1 MNRAAQPVK
10 LIVSI
15 FSKDELPHGWE
26 LLPISEITERV
37 SKVNPKDQPG
47 ATIRYIDISG
57 IDNKSF
63 KIAATKEYVGRDAPS
78 RARQLVRSGDTVFST
93 VRTYLK
99 NLAIVPPELDGE
111 IASTG
116 FCVLRAI
123 DEAYQRYLY
132 YFVQFEPFLNELA
145 KFQRGTSYPAVRNG
159 DVLAQYIPIPPRDQV
174 PQIVAE
180 IEKQFSRLDQAVAS
194 LKRVKANLKRYK
206 AAVLKAA
213 VEGKLTE
220 EWRKQNPDVEPASKL
235 LERILAERR
244 TKWEEAELTKMKAK
258 GKVPMNDNWKK
269 KYKGPIRPVT
279 DNHFILPHSWT
290 RASVDQLASSETS
303 AITDG
308 PFGSNLKTAHYTESG
323 PRVIRL
329 QNIKAAEWVNAM
341 AHISYRRF
349 KQLEKHS
356 VRPGDIVIAALGR
369 PAPRAC
375 MIPSRIGQAIVKA
388 DCIRFRVD
396 KQHVAAKYLMY
407 ALNSEPT
414 QKCVASIVHGVG
426 RPRLNLSEI
435 KSIELSV
442 PPFEEQK
449 AVLIELEHKLSIS
462 DAVVIEIDMVLS
474 HSADARQAV
483 LQKAFNGGFGRK

>member
-1 MNRAAQPVK
+1 MCDDD
-10 LIVSI
+10 SI
-15 FSKDELPHGWE
+15 YVGHTQDIEKRWKEHREGNGVEWTRKHKPLKIAHYEEFNSRKEASEREKWLKTGYGRKWLKWE
-26 LLPISEITERV
+26 L
-37 SKVNPKDQPG
+37 
-47 ATIRYIDISG
+47 
-57 IDNKSF
+57 
-63 KIAATKEYVGRDAPS
+63 AAGRT
-78 RARQLVRSGDTVFST
+78 RQAGH
-93 VRTYLK
+93 
-99 NLAIVPPELDGE
+99 
-111 IASTG
+111 
-116 FCVLRAI
+116 
-123 DEAYQRYLY
+123 
-132 YFVQFEPFLNELA
+132 
-145 KFQRGTSYPAVRNG
+145 
-159 DVLAQYIPIPPRDQV
+159 
-174 PQIVAE
+174 
-180 IEKQFSRLDQAVAS
+180 
-194 LKRVKANLKRYK
+194 
-206 AAVLKAA
+206 
-213 VEGKLTE
+213 
-220 EWRKQNPDVEPASKL
+220 VEPASKL